1 MPNKKT
7 VVPYSGTPEQEA
19 KLKEIVQQ
27 YKGVP
32 GGTMPVM
39 QQAQEIFGYLPEE
52 VQIMIAEGLEIPLE
66 EVYGIST
73 FYSLYDLNPKGQY
86 KITVCLGTA
95 CYVKGSQAVL
105 DKIVARLG
113 CPVGSISPDGKYS
126 VDANRCVGA
135 CGLAPVMMVNDDV
148 YGRMTPDQVDD
159 VLAKYK

>member
-1 MPNKKT
+1 MPNTKT
-7 VVPYSGTPEQEA
+7 IVPYSGTPEQEA
-19 KLKEIVQQ
+19 KLKAVIEQ
-27 YKGVP
+27 YKDVP

-52 VQIMIAEGLEIPLE
+52 VQIMIAEGLGIPLE

-73 FYSLYDLNPKGQY
+73 FYSLYNLNPKGQY

-105 DKIVARLG
+105 DKIVARL
-113 CPVGSISPDGKYS
+113 GSISPDGKYS

>member
-1 MPNKKT
+1 MPNTKT
-7 VVPYSGTPEQEA
+7 VVPFSGTPEQEA
-19 KLKEIVQQ
+19 KLKEIIQQ
-27 YKGVP
+27 YKDVP

-39 QQAQEIFGYLPEE
+39 QQAQEIYGYLPEE
-52 VQIMIAEGLEIPLE
+52 VQIMIAEGLGIPLE

-95 CYVKGSQAVL
+95 CDVKGSQAVL

-126 VDANRCVGA
+126 VDATRCVGA

>member
-1 MPNKKT
+1 MQKKISSL
-7 VVPYSGTPEQEA
+7 PFKGTPEQEQ
-19 KLKEIVQQ
+19 KLQAVIAANRQDPSKL
-27 YKGVP
+27 
-32 GGTMPVM
+32 MAVM
-39 QQAQEIFGYLPEE
+39 QEAQEIYGYLPME
-52 VQIMIAEGLEIPLE
+52 VQEMIADGMNVPLE
-66 EVYGIST
+66 KVYGVAT
-73 FYSLYDLNPKGQY
+73 FYAQFALSPKGAY
-86 KITVCLGTA
+86 NISVCLGTA